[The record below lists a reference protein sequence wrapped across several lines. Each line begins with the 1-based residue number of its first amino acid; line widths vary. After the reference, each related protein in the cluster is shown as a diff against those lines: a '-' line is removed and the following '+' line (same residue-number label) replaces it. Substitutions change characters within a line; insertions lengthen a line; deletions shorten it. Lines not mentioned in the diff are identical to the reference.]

1 MSSGANFK
9 FLAEKMDLD
18 KVSVVSWDYP
28 AQGLATLYRQ
38 YSKTGMCL
46 EQRNLLSLKTFC
58 NSSGQIAY
66 HNTRP
71 LVTRVTG
78 LCGPWFGACR
88 CLTVAERRP
97 LWFAKS
103 PFSCYWVCSICSQ
116 DLVSEGRETL
126 YAAHASQSSSARNFA
141 LMKTPNK
148 SASQGAKLDWWRT
161 HGRP

>member
-18 KVSVVSWDYP
+18 ELSVISWDYP
-28 AQGLATLYRQ
+28 GQGKATVKRGG
-38 YSKTGMCL
+38 SERL

-78 LCGPWFGACR
+78 LCGP
-88 CLTVAERRP
+88 
-97 LWFAKS
+97 
-103 PFSCYWVCSICSQ
+103 
-116 DLVSEGRETL
+116 
-126 YAAHASQSSSARNFA
+126 
-141 LMKTPNK
+141 
-148 SASQGAKLDWWRT
+148 
-161 HGRP
+161 